1 MPFLWKTA
9 PKKST
14 SVLQPCQ
21 GSVPAACL
29 CRVGFTSP
37 SFSAFNKLEIPLRSC
52 CCSSQ
57 QAGKAAEARAASVP
71 HPSLPL
77 SAVCSCLSNASA
89 GAVQAEATHPAIS
102 FFCCVYLQQM
112 QECLYEQK
120 LYEHIQTEWE
130 SKRGALI

>member
-14 SVLQPCQ
+14 SVLQLCQ

-57 QAGKAAEARAASVP
+57 QAGKAAEARAASLP
-71 HPSLPL
+71 HPSLSLQRVPAFLMPAQMLHRLRQL
-77 SAVCSCLSNASA
+77 SQPQAFLAVC
-89 GAVQAEATHPAIS
+89 I
-102 FFCCVYLQQM
+102 Y
-112 QECLYEQK
+112 
-120 LYEHIQTEWE
+120 
-130 SKRGALI
+130 SKCRNVCMSKNCMNIFRRSGSPKEGL